1 MHRTFATHW
10 LVQDLPP
17 DAANALY
24 AMGEE
29 VPVERD
35 QVLIEAD
42 APNDAIYVILEG
54 AFKVY
59 LPERADRKRGATLA
73 HRGKGDLIGEYS
85 FIDKFSP
92 TARIIASMPGL
103 ALRVSHAA
111 MEEYLAEDPVV
122 SAILYRNMLSYL
134 VDRLRAQD
142 EEIDS
147 LLV

>member
-1 MHRTFATHW
+1 MHATFASHW
-10 LVQDLPP
+10 LVRNLPP
-17 DAANALY
+17 DAVGALY
-24 AMGEE
+24 ALGEE
-29 VPVERD
+29 RQVTHDE
-35 QVLIEAD
+35 VLIEAD
-42 APNDAIYVILEG
+42 APNDAVYVILEG

-85 FIDKFSP
+85 FIDNFSP

-103 ALRVSHAA
+103 VLRIGHAA
-111 MEEYLAEDPVV
+111 LEEFLAEDPVV
-122 SAILYRNMLSYL
+122 SARLYRNLLTYL